1 VEGVTATNIVVWS
14 LLAMA
19 APIYLVGSPSV
30 EVVATQK
37 SSQRI
42 RVVFIMSGVPQKGV
56 RVEVYQY
63 TLSSGEKSK
72 ALLSLTSDDEGK
84 VTPPVLSPG
93 HYHLVASAERN
104 LRADLYLDVSRKLGK
119 QISSISMNLIEDQYP
134 TPEQLW
140 DAAEKVLVKDRLEAF
155 RGTIYDPS
163 GARVSGVSIEV
174 ARKGT
179 QGKEQIAQV
188 ESGKDGR
195 FFAPLADGAYVARF
209 SIPGFQ
215 VAFVP
220 FEVTK
225 QGSEELRVTLEIGR
239 ATEAVTVSSWLYADV
254 PQRPTTKDQ
263 RLIIHATSN

>member
-1 VEGVTATNIVVWS
+1 VRTATIVVWS
-14 LLAMA
+14 LLMMA
-19 APIYLVGSPSV
+19 APSYVGASPSV
-30 EVVATQK
+30 EVVTTQK

-42 RVVFIMSGVPQKGV
+42 WVVFLVGGVPQKSV
-56 RVEVYQY
+56 RVDVYRY
-63 TLSSGEKSK
+63 SLGSGEESKS
-72 ALLSLTSDDEGK
+72 LISLTSDDEGK
-84 VTPPVLSPG
+84 VTPPVLSRA

-104 LRADLYLDVSRKLGK
+104 LRADLYLDVSRKRGK
-119 QISSISMNLIEDQYP
+119 QLSSFSMNLIENQYP

-140 DAAEKVLVKDRLEAF
+140 DAAEKAPVKDRLEAF

-174 ARKGT
+174 VRKGT

-215 VAFVP
+215 LAFVP

-225 QGSEELRVTLEIGR
+225 QGSGELRVTLEIAR
-239 ATEAVTVSSWLYADV
+239 ATEAVTVSSRSDAPT
-254 PQRPTTKDQ
+254 PQRPRTND
-263 RLIIHATSN
+263 